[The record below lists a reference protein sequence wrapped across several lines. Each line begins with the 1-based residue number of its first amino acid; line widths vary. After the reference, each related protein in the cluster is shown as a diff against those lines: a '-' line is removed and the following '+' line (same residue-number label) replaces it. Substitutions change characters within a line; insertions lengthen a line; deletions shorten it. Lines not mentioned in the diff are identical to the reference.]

1 MPIFTLLGL
10 AAIVL
15 ACLCIYAVSP
25 NQRLWAAPWPRQ
37 PARAAGAV
45 LLALGWLALAQD
57 MRYLAATFVF
67 ATSLMLAFV
76 LLPYAG
82 ALRHVRGTR

>member
-1 MPIFTLLGL
+1 
-10 AAIVL
+10 
-15 ACLCIYAVSP
+15 
-25 NQRLWAAPWPRQ
+25 
-37 PARAAGAV
+37 
-45 LLALGWLALAQD
+45 